1 MSFPLPPPASPSPS
15 VFPARST
22 ALCVADD
29 ACFWPWLRWTDFA
42 RWPDKARTVV
52 VVPLAGFADWG
63 LGHPLDLEETLA
75 SAILREAA
83 QGIAAA
89 PGFRLLTLPPL
100 RFVTGHDPGC
110 AFAAGAPETHRFI
123 EEIVAGVAASGFT
136 RVVLYNASPWN
147 EELIDAAARDIR
159 IDRGLQM
166 FCVNLSGLGYDLHPA
181 RGKSRRD
188 AQTLATWLL
197 GVEPDAPAPPL
208 ASSPC
213 RPEEETVLPL
223 AGPAA
228 TLAEASALG
237 PAMLAEAGRRLCG
250 LLGEIAARPPL
261 AHGGLIRPIR
271 P

>member
-1 MSFPLPPPASPSPS
+1 M
-15 VFPARST
+15 
-22 ALCVADD
+22 
-29 ACFWPWLRWTDFA
+29 
-42 RWPDKARTVV
+42 

-83 QGIAAA
+83 QGIAAD

-110 AFAAGAPETHRFI
+110 ALAAGTPETHRFI